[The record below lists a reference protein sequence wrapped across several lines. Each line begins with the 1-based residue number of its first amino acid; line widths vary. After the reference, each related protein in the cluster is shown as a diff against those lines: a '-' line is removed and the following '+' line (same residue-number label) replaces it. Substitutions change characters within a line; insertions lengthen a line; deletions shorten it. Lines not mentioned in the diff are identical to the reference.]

1 VTAEPTLVLV
11 RHGST
16 SWSVSGRHTGRT
28 DVPLDAQGEQ
38 AARALAD
45 PLAAAS
51 FVQVRV
57 SPLQRA
63 TRTADLAGLR
73 PVIVDDDLMEWDYG
87 GYEGLTTEQ
96 IRTAR
101 GDHWRVFDDGVAPGG
116 PGQTPGENIYELADR
131 ARHVLLRVREP
142 LTRGPVALVG
152 HGHALRVLATVW
164 LGLPP
169 QSGAMLEL
177 GTGSVSVLSSARDVP
192 AIRLWNIQPG
202 HSVPAWAPRTAGG

>member
-1 VTAEPTLVLV
+1 MTAGPTLVLV

-16 SWSVSGRHTGRT
+16 PWSVSGRHTGRT
-28 DVPLDAQGEQ
+28 DVPLDEDGEQ
-38 AARALAD
+38 AARALGEL
-45 PLAAAS
+45 LAGTAFAS
-51 FVQVRV
+51 VRV

-63 TRTADLAGLR
+63 RRTAELAGLR
-73 PVIVDDDLMEWDYG
+73 PLTVDDDLMEWDYG
-87 GYEGLTTEQ
+87 AYEGLTTSQ

-101 GDHWRVFDDGVAPGG
+101 GDRWRVFDDGVAPGG

-131 ARHVLLRVREP
+131 ARHVLMRVREP

-169 QSGAMLEL
+169 QFGAMLEL
-177 GTGSVSVLSSARDVP
+177 GTGSVSVLSTARDVP
-192 AIRLWNIQPG
+192 AIRLWNQPG
-202 HSVPAWAPRTAGG
+202 LSVRPWAHRGSAPW